1 MYRLST
7 EKRVLVLKCL
17 TEGMSI
23 RSTSRLTGVHQVTIL
38 NLLAM
43 AGKVAAA
50 YLDSTLRDLPC
61 RRIQC
66 DEIWSF
72 IYAKEK
78 NVPFAIAP
86 PRKAGDVWTWIAEC
100 ADTKLI
106 VAWRVGSRTGRV
118 ARALMADLQPRLRY
132 RVQITTDGHSPYID
146 AVENAFGATADYA
159 QLIKCYSEKSKDE
172 TAQPTETDFI
182 TKRVLEGRPDEKH
195 ISTSFVER
203 QNLTMRTFTRR
214 FTRRTNGF
222 SKKYKNH
229 KYAVALYVL
238 HYNFCW
244 IHGTLKVTPPMEAG
258 VADTYWNASDIV
270 ALIDEAT
277 PAPGPRGSYIEARRR
292 RTIRNG
298 MIAAAKA
305 GHRKRRIRR
314 AAAQAWH
321 VRWVARRAARR
332 RRRALA

>member
-7 EKRVLVLKCL
+7 EKRILVIKCL

-23 RSTSRLTGVHQVTIL
+23 RATSRLTGVHQGTIL
-38 NLLAM
+38 NLLKM
-43 AGKVAAA
+43 AGKAAA
-50 YLDSTLRDLPC
+50 SYLDKTLWDLPC

-106 VAWRVGSRTGRV
+106 AAWRVGNRTGKV

-132 RVQITTDGHSPYID
+132 RVQITTDGHSPYVD
-146 AVENAFGATADYA
+146 AVEQAFGATADYA
-159 QLIKCYSEKSKDE
+159 QLIKCYSELSRDE
-172 TAQPTETDFI
+172 AAQPTETDFI
-182 TKRVLEGRPDEKH
+182 TKRVIEGSPDEKH

-203 QNLTMRTFTRR
+203 QNGTMRTFTRR

-222 SKKYKNH
+222 SKKFKNH
-229 KYAVALYVL
+229 KHAVALYVL

-244 IHGTLKVTPPMEAG
+244 LHGSLGVTPAMEAG
-258 VADTYWNASDIV
+258 VAETVWEASDIV

-277 PAPGPRGSYIEARRR
+277 PAPRQRGSYLAARQKRAG
-292 RTIRNG
+292 IRG
-298 MIAAAKA
+298 
-305 GHRKRRIRR
+305 RI
-314 AAAQAWH
+314 
-321 VRWVARRAARR
+321 AARR
-332 RRRALA
+332 LQLRRRSRAPSYVLARRMRQG

>member
-1 MYRLST
+1 MYRLSM
-7 EKRVLVLKCL
+7 EKRILVLKCL

-23 RSTSRLTGVHQVTIL
+23 RATSRLTGVHQVTIL
-38 NLLAM
+38 NLLKL
-43 AGKVAAA
+43 AGKVAAG
-50 YLDSTLRDLPC
+50 YLDKTLWDLPC

-72 IYAKEK
+72 VYAKEK
-78 NVPFAIAP
+78 NVPFAMAP

-106 VAWRVGSRTGRV
+106 VAWRVGNRTGRV

-132 RVQITTDGHSPYID
+132 RVQITTDGHSPYVD
-146 AVENAFGATADYA
+146 AVERAFGASADYA
-159 QLIKCYSEKSKDE
+159 QLIKCYSERNKDE
-172 TAQPTETDFI
+172 AAQPTETDFI
-182 TKRVLEGRPDEKH
+182 TKRVLEGSPDEKH

-229 KYAVALYVL
+229 KHAVALYVL

-244 IHGTLKVTPPMEAG
+244 IHGSLGVSPAMEAG
-258 VADTYWNASDIV
+258 VSDTLWDASDIV

-277 PAPGPRGSYIEARRR
+277 PAPGPRGSYLAAKQRRNGLRARMIAWKAKLRRR
-292 RTIRNG
+292 SRAPSCVVERRTG
-298 MIAAAKA
+298 Q
-305 GHRKRRIRR
+305 G
-314 AAAQAWH
+314 
-321 VRWVARRAARR
+321 
-332 RRRALA
+332 